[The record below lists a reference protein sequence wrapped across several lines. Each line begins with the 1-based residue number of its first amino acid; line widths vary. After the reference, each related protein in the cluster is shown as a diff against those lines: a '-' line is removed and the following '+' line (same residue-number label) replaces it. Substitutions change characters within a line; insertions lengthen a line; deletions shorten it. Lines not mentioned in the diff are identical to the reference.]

1 MGKHSKATIKN
12 QGEKR
17 ETGDWFPNRI
27 HLTQVIPSHPKST
40 SCATSIKPGL
50 EAVLRPRNKKGKAQG
65 AQLKLIMLKD
75 RCSLASPTLSLSTEG
90 Q

>member
-17 ETGDWFPNRI
+17 ENRG
-27 HLTQVIPSHPKST
+27 LVPQSDPFDPSHPKST